1 MKTGFPVMK
10 TGFPV
15 MKIGFPVT
23 KNNFQLLD
31 IKVNTVKSRAVDWS
45 TIQFWNFMA
54 KGHFT

>member
-1 MKTGFPVMK
+1 
-10 TGFPV
+10 

-23 KNNFQLLD
+23 KNNVQLLD